1 MTYLQR
7 WWWEVAGR
15 KSGKGKLAP
24 HEAKNGAREPVL
36 RAIESSVCDGAWC
49 ESRGVASW
57 SDLSGAAA
65 MGRRQWVGHERT
77 PKLAAP
83 IGIETWQM
91 QTSKLAA
98 SIGIETGQSN
108 RHEPDAAP
116 LSVASSTRQS
126 CQTERRTV
134 RCNRR
139 HLCLGIP
146 AFDIITVSHPQNTA
160 FANKNNVH

>member
-65 MGRRQWVGHERT
+65 MGRRQWVGHERVGVS
-77 PKLAAP
+77 LVL
-83 IGIETWQM
+83 W
-91 QTSKLAA
+91 LVW
-98 SIGIETGQSN
+98 
-108 RHEPDAAP
+108 DAG
-116 LSVASSTRQS
+116 R
-126 CQTERRTV
+126 
-134 RCNRR
+134 NRR
-139 HLCLGIP
+139 LHAADVPRQPFC
-146 AFDIITVSHPQNTA
+146 D
-160 FANKNNVH
+160 